1 MKKSVLFITLSFLIT
16 SCSLSTPPYEGRFTL
31 PITMAATKKEKEAI
45 LSIVNKYNN
54 NHLDKIDVEID
65 VKDYFY
71 KDKNTQV
78 LEDLLSYSLISTNL
92 ISLTD
97 VIYNNLS
104 SEIDPIYIDSI
115 RENYLYA
122 VKEHSI
128 NNNINGFPYSTQPFV
143 VLYYDPSIYDQN
155 DIKSLE
161 TMLRKAE
168 ENNKYIV
175 FPVNNSLINSSLFMG
190 DNALGP
196 DSVSYNKDEEG
207 NVVYNTN
214 WDNEKGVE
222 MCSYLSKMLSSY
234 YKKSIIDPSTYTVF
248 NSDDNISAYIGLSI
262 TYDEVINYHP
272 SFKVAVLPSF
282 QINNVSYQ
290 MSSIAVSRGFVVNN
304 SKTKEEQSSAMA
316 LGSLLTTS
324 ESQLELFKVTNLTPS
339 NTNATKSKDFMDNA
353 SELQI
358 VLAEQSLNSFSE
370 TMHFEDK
377 FYTVLESIGNHI
389 LLNDISDWSSFLKNQ
404 MDALRSK

>member
-175 FPVNNSLINSSLFMG
+175 
-190 DNALGP
+190 
-196 DSVSYNKDEEG
+196 Y
-207 NVVYNTN
+207 
-214 WDNEKGVE
+214 
-222 MCSYLSKMLSSY
+222 
-234 YKKSIIDPSTYTVF
+234 SIP
-248 NSDDNISAYIGLSI
+248 G
-262 TYDEVINYHP
+262 
-272 SFKVAVLPSF
+272 K
-282 QINNVSYQ
+282 
-290 MSSIAVSRGFVVNN
+290 
-304 SKTKEEQSSAMA
+304 
-316 LGSLLTTS
+316 
-324 ESQLELFKVTNLTPS
+324 
-339 NTNATKSKDFMDNA
+339 
-353 SELQI
+353 
-358 VLAEQSLNSFSE
+358 
-370 TMHFEDK
+370 
-377 FYTVLESIGNHI
+377 
-389 LLNDISDWSSFLKNQ
+389 
-404 MDALRSK
+404 